1 MKMKRFFIAGLLF
14 CYSVLLSAD
23 WQTVST
29 TTVGPGVV
37 HIHLVESTE
46 PWNMN
51 ILEMDLTNPN
61 LAIES
66 VKAKD
71 ALYGYEGTSSM
82 AARSSFT
89 GHRVVGAL
97 NADFFGDGGVP
108 VNAQIIKGELLKTP
122 YHYSTI
128 GFDWRDSPFIGL
140 ISFTG
145 FVETHNQSHSIN
157 GVNQE
162 RNTDQLILFN
172 SYQSTSTGTNQWG
185 KELLIAP
192 LEGWMVNDTLRYVI
206 EKIENYTGNMSIPK
220 GKAVLSAHGTAIDFF
235 ANSQVGDTVTLA
247 LTLKPNE
254 NKLQELVGGF
264 PQIVKNG
271 SNYAL
276 QGYAEEGGN
285 SSFATAYHPRTAI
298 GYNADKT
305 KLFFFAMDG
314 RQDGLSRGMSLP
326 ELADF
331 MIARGVYQGLNLDG
345 GGSTTIVVNGSI
357 RNSPSDGHE
366 RAVSNAL
373 LVVSSAAEGSLHE
386 VQIEPDKQILFRG
399 DDVQFTASGW
409 DANYNPKSLHGDSI
423 LFVVDSSL
431 GMVSTEGH
439 FTATQNGGD
448 GYVYLHYGAFSDSA
462 HIHIR
467 GVRQID
473 LEPDSCVTDSLHTVQ
488 FTIKATE
495 DNGMP
500 ITLEGSNYAWQV
512 SDTTIGTIDANGL
525 FTPLRSGKTLVV
537 VSYAELKDTAQVSV
551 EMYSGQSLLDSIETL
566 QGWRISSE
574 NMDTLLTTLD
584 ITDSLHTIGQKALRI
599 EYHFKRLSTDYSTVH
614 LDTDIPVLGMPEF
627 IDFDFKSDGK
637 NHKAYV
643 VVSDENGVYFKSAIS
658 GYANDSTQWDTLSAK
673 TRSFRPLD
681 EGTLYYPV
689 RIKSLWIRLGST
701 SAYGEENSGV
711 LYVDNLRVRYP
722 EVTAVFPMNRNKLPG
737 QTRLFPNYPNPFNPQ
752 TTISFFAAQSGP
764 VQVDIF
770 NMLGQ
775 KIDTLLHKRL
785 SPGLYELKWNAAQK
799 ASGLYVCRLQSGRET
814 RFRKMLLIK

>member
-1 MKMKRFFIAGLLF
+1 MKFTIILF
-14 CYSVLLSAD
+14 VLFVFGVSMDVAAD

-29 TTVGPGVV
+29 TKVGPGVV
-37 HIHLVESTE
+37 HKHMVEPNE

-51 ILEMDLTNPN
+51 ILEIDLTNPN
-61 LAIES
+61 LSVES

-71 ALYGYEGTSSM
+71 MLYGYEGTSSM

-128 GFDWRDSPFIGL
+128 GFDWQDTPFIGL
-140 ISFTG
+140 ISFNG
-145 FVETHNQSHSIN
+145 FVKAGEQSYSIN

-162 RNTDQLILFN
+162 RNTDQLILYN
-172 SYQSTSTGTNQWG
+172 SYKGTTTGTNQWG

-192 LEGWMVNDTLRYVI
+192 LDGWMVNDTLRYVV
-206 EKIENYTGNMSIPK
+206 EKIEDYKGSMAIPQK
-220 GKAVLSAHGTAIDFF
+220 KSVLSAHGTAIDYF
-235 ANSQVGDTVTLA
+235 ANTQVGDTLI
-247 LTLKPNE
+247 LGLNLKPNL

-276 QGYAEEGGN
+276 QGYTEEGGN

-331 MIARGVYQGLNLDG
+331 MIDQGVYEGLNLDG
-345 GGSTTIVVNGSI
+345 GGSTTIVVNGTI

-366 RAVSNAL
+366 RPVSNAL
-373 LVVSSAAEGSLHE
+373 LIISSAAEGGLRH
-386 VQIEPDKQILFRG
+386 VQVEPDEQVLFRG
-399 DDVQFTASGW
+399 DEVLFKATGW
-409 DANYNPKSLHGDSI
+409 DEYYNPKVLNADSVV
-423 LFVVDSSL
+423 FTVDSSL
-431 GMVSTEGH
+431 GVIAEDGR
-439 FTATQNGGD
+439 FTATHNGGD
-448 GYVYLHYGAFSDSA
+448 GFVYLHYGSLSDSA

-467 GVRQID
+467 GIQQI
-473 LEPDSCVTDSLHTVQ
+473 LIKPDTCVTDSLHTVQ
-488 FTIKATE
+488 FTVEATE
-495 DNGMP
+495 DNGLP
-500 ITLEGSNYAWQV
+500 ITLDGSNYAWCV
-512 SDTTIGTIDANGL
+512 SDVSIGSIDANGL
-525 FTPLRSGKTLVV
+525 FTPMRTGKTQVV
-537 VSYAELKDTAQVSV
+537 VSYSDLTDTAQVIV
-551 EMYSGQSLLDSIETL
+551 ENYSGQSLLDSIETL
-566 QGWRISSE
+566 QGWKISGE
-574 NMDTLLTTLD
+574 NMDTLLTNLE

-599 EYHFKRLSTDYSTVH
+599 EYHFTRLSTEYSTVH

-643 VVSDENGVYFKSAIS
+643 VVSDENGEYFKSAVS
-658 GYANDSTQWDTLSAK
+658 GYANDSTRWDTLSAK
-673 TRSFRPLD
+673 TRSLRPLD

-689 RIKSLWIRLGST
+689 RIRSLWIRLGSAT
-701 SAYGEENSGV
+701 AYGEENSGV

-722 EVTAVFPMNRNKLPG
+722 EVTALFPLKQSQLPA
-737 QTRLFPNYPNPFNPQ
+737 QPRLFPNYPNPFNPS
-752 TTISFFAAQSGP
+752 TTISFFVSKRG
-764 VQVDIF
+764 VVRIEIF

-775 KIDTLLHKRL
+775 KIDTLLNKRL
-785 SPGLYELKWNAAQK
+785 PSGFYELKWNAQGE
-799 ASGLYVCRLQSGRET
+799 ASGLYICRLQSAGQT
-814 RFRKMLLIK
+814 HLHKMLLLK